1 MKHEDKFGE
10 LVERYNRFIEPLE
23 NWATQDI
30 VELIEVL
37 DCELQQREPSSLAS
51 AYGVSQRPSEHIGVG
66 ELSSAEIAEYQTWC
80 DKYFPIEDEM

>member
-1 MKHEDKFGE
+1 MKHEDKFWE

-37 DCELQQREPSSLAS
+37 DCELQQRTP
-51 AYGVSQRPSEHIGVG
+51 EHIGVG

-80 DKYFPIEDEM
+80 DKYFPIEDEI